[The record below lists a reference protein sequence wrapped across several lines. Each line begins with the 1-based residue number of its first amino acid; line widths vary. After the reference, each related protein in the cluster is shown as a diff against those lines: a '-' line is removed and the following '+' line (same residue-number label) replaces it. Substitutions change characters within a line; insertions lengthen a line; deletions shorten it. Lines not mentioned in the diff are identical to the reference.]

1 MWSCVAASSAV
12 IPVEPGVR
20 EMSKRTVYVYHY
32 LPHVRAREGCVK
44 IISQQYKSIIASFS
58 IQ

>member
-1 MWSCVAASSAV
+1 
-12 IPVEPGVR
+12 
-20 EMSKRTVYVYHY
+20 MSKRTVYVYHY